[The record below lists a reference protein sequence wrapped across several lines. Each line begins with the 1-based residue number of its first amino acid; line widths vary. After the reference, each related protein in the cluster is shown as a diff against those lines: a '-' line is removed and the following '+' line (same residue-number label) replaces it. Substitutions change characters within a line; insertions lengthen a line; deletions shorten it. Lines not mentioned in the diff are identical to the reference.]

1 MVGTEYISRSPFD
14 GYRCGKFTW
23 MNGWMDGS
31 SHENEKR
38 HEKNARDFSHLY
50 KYVYYFHTLMV
61 VIVDCMSV
69 LEAFV
74 YA

>member
-1 MVGTEYISRSPFD
+1 MD
-14 GYRCGKFTW
+14 
-23 MNGWMDGS
+23 GWMDGS